1 MVSDHLPS
9 SIIVSSA
16 DGPPPVPRHHDNHR
30 RIFVGPMPEKVISHT
45 EKQQTEQGV
54 SQPTSQGDERRDEI
68 SEIIKRNAFSFFIRQ
83 GGRPEDWGEDEEHNV
98 VEEMFRRWRDSEWAH
113 IWRRRREKEA
123 VTQPSHWVGNSFEIG
138 QFLGVNILK
147 DNEATRD
154 IISMTSG
161 SVRKAPL
168 HSIRTSRDLPRPSSS
183 VGHATFVTASTGFRL
198 GNAAPL
204 HSLRTSRDLPR
215 PSSSV
220 GRATFVTA
228 STGFHLD
235 NASERGVSFDV
246 ERSLH
251 ASSSTSLLRPSQD
264 SVYGY
269 KAHTLEIPRL
279 TPTTGLQGDEAIA
292 AGRSLKGKG
301 KLVHYTESVL
311 EEEPAPPQE
320 VLERG
325 PESLIDTSAEAAM
338 GSSAVARTPSSEG
351 LNAGDAIMRDRML
364 VRTYYSKSES
374 VGVGHRFDE
383 RVHRTTGNLSDADW
397 AEYLVA
403 WRQDR
408 IELYTDYSLPGKE
421 WFTGHKHLAFVIPL
435 IANKTHLTLYSFVD
449 LTFCLTCPPA
459 QPIREGSKK
468 RFFLRRTKEGTN
480 IFIFKHK
487 SRSRAYDWTWLLWR
501 QLGHTLPVTLDV
513 RNPRVDSS
521 VRIDIPPG
529 EYERLYRI
537 FNRENILALCMDSLS
552 SVPDWKHLIER
563 ELHQGKTLQLVW
575 RQDTDL
581 DWVWLDD
588 DVYGQERRWA
598 VLCGLALKQSFRPPV
613 LEIRLADHYPTHIHL
628 KNGTRLHEPPAIE
641 GYVERIRSN
650 SQMRQS
656 LYLSTH
662 DGNLFVMT
670 PNHAYPPSPPGLATN
685 IGDIEAYAETLRKSE
700 IHRGASQVMHAIGVL
715 DLRDILVIR
724 RASRPTS
731 EATHRETPNS
741 QNFDIWASLL
751 AHSEE
756 RTVADNEDEGGEE
769 GLSKAEDKI
778 HMHTR
783 RSFELLLT
791 TGHVVRFETHSCRV
805 AAEWIERLRALV
817 LYWKQR
823 HRMDAKEEMDLAQSR
838 RPRLTPLTRVIRN
851 QEYPPESPPDMGAP
865 MPALGSLYSWCVLE
879 GCKSIVKGGKLF
891 VRKGLWGQYKYVQLF
906 LSAGHLV
913 QFRIKPNSS
922 LHHTMHRK
930 TSLSDAYVCSGY
942 LAAIAL
948 PKGQYK
954 ANVSPDP
961 RRYQDGLETGDPE
974 EEMLF
979 MLWYHSQRP
988 NLDHTSPDEPSK
1000 SSKALPA
1007 LSGKRKLLVFRTRSR
1022 LERDAWCWALNCE
1035 IEKIVRAQKDREA
1048 QLRDA
1053 GNLVPA

>member
-1 MVSDHLPS
+1 
-9 SIIVSSA
+9 
-16 DGPPPVPRHHDNHR
+16 
-30 RIFVGPMPEKVISHT
+30 MPEKVISHT

-154 IISMTSG
+154 IISMT
-161 SVRKAPL
+161 
-168 HSIRTSRDLPRPSSS
+168 
-183 VGHATFVTASTGFRL
+183 
-198 GNAAPL
+198 N
-204 HSLRTSRDLPR
+204 LPR

-251 ASSSTSLLRPSQD
+251 A
-264 SVYGY
+264 
-269 KAHTLEIPRL
+269 
-279 TPTTGLQGDEAIA
+279 
-292 AGRSLKGKG
+292 SLKGKG

-338 GSSAVARTPSSEG
+338 GSSAVARTPSSE
-351 LNAGDAIMRDRML
+351 DRML

-724 RASRPTS
+724 RAS
-731 EATHRETPNS
+731 
-741 QNFDIWASLL
+741 Q
-751 AHSEE
+751 E

-891 VRKGLWGQYKYVQLF
+891 VRKGLWGQYKSVEKTVSQYVESLKLLTRYVQLF